1 MAISSEEL
9 RESMRCWASG
19 VAIVSSRFANEIHG
33 MTVNSFHSISVSP
46 PYVSVTLANN
56 TRTKQMI
63 DRANIF
69 GVTILSD
76 KQQEISDRFAGRIA
90 EEGDRFEGLDIF
102 TLSSGVPLI
111 QNGLAFFD
119 CVVKYNYALPLS
131 TMIVAEVIAASNLQ
145 GNPLLYFNRQYQFL
159 QD

>member
-19 VAIVSSRFANEIHG
+19 VAIVSSCLMNEIHG
-33 MTVNSFHSISVSP
+33 MTVNSFHSVSISP

-63 DRANIF
+63 DRSKIF
-69 GVTILSD
+69 GITILSD
-76 KQQEISDRFAGRIA
+76 QQQEVSDRFAGRIA
-90 EEGDRFEGLDIF
+90 EDGDRFENLNIF
-102 TLSSGVPLI
+102 TLSSGVPFI
-111 QNGLAFFD
+111 QKGLAFFD

-131 TMIVAEVIAASNLQ
+131 TMIVAEVIATSNMQ
-145 GNPLLYFNRQYQFL
+145 GSPLLYLNREYRFL